1 MLLSLHLAWPKHLP
15 RAAHLPFPQVRIV
28 RKVDSGEVLAMK
40 IMKKT
45 AMMRK
50 NQIGHIKAERD
61 AMVCFQ
67 WAACAVQQQQQQH
80 ALPRLRLPSVHT
92 CAHNSPTH
100 RLMFWIIL
108 L

>member
-1 MLLSLHLAWPKHLP
+1 
-15 RAAHLPFPQVRIV
+15 V

-61 AMVCFQ
+61 AMVCFGVLVYFFAPQ
-67 WAACAVQQQQQQH
+67 TKRHLRTHCCAG
-80 ALPRLRLPSVHT
+80 
-92 CAHNSPTH
+92 
-100 RLMFWIIL
+100 
-108 L
+108 